1 MPPGPAF
8 GWICVLHS
16 VTDIA
21 ARAAQIRA
29 SQVLPARPVVSQE
42 FKSKSNAEGYQLI
55 PQLAGDARAN
65 HDPPKSR
72 TNHAFSTNPPV
83 NATYL
88 SHLEEELTPRFE
100 ENATSEQFSTAT
112 YIPLSTEPALEPQL
126 PDDSSLAVSH
136 IPLEAESSLKNAS
149 SSEVTL
155 DSAPPS
161 IPTGIEGQL
170 RKIESSVPLDLERPE
185 QLSAPID
192 SPPILPRNLQSSKV
206 PSSRLGRLF
215 HYGGLAASLSYG
227 AASELLRRSTTSNAD
242 GTQPIMMTEAN
253 ITRLVSKLSQMR
265 GAALK
270 LGQFMSIQ
278 DTHIL
283 PPEVDKIFRRVQD
296 SAHYMPDW
304 QMQQVLRT
312 SLGESWADNFTSFDR
327 LPFAAAS
334 IGQVHHAVLAPSQS
348 PSGEDCQRVA
358 VKIQFPNIANSIAS
372 DLGYVKMVLTAG
384 SLLPRGLFLDRTIQV
399 MKDELADECDYSRE
413 ASFLERYGRPDCLGK
428 DPRFKVPWVWPGSTE
443 RVLVMEHVEGVSIGD
458 AVIGALPQEERNEIA
473 SRIIELCLR
482 ELFQFRLMQTDPNF
496 TNFLWD
502 SRAQQLSLVDFG
514 ATREYTKEFMDNWLC
529 LLQAGAS
536 EDRTACAE
544 WSQKLGYLTG
554 EENEVM
560 LNAHIDTMVLLATP
574 FKPTTTQPFAFGPG
588 TPWADITAQ
597 IRATI
602 PVMLKHRLT
611 PPPRE
616 TYSLNRKL
624 SGAFL
629 LASRLRAVVDTKKLW
644 DQVTDSYKF
653 G

>member
-1 MPPGPAF
+1 M
-8 GWICVLHS
+8 L
-16 VTDIA
+16 
-21 ARAAQIRA
+21 
-29 SQVLPARPVVSQE
+29 
-42 FKSKSNAEGYQLI
+42 
-55 PQLAGDARAN
+55 
-65 HDPPKSR
+65 
-72 TNHAFSTNPPV
+72 
-83 NATYL
+83 
-88 SHLEEELTPRFE
+88 
-100 ENATSEQFSTAT
+100 
-112 YIPLSTEPALEPQL
+112 
-126 PDDSSLAVSH
+126 
-136 IPLEAESSLKNAS
+136 
-149 SSEVTL
+149 
-155 DSAPPS
+155 
-161 IPTGIEGQL
+161 
-170 RKIESSVPLDLERPE
+170 
-185 QLSAPID
+185 
-192 SPPILPRNLQSSKV
+192 
-206 PSSRLGRLF
+206 
-215 HYGGLAASLSYG
+215 
-227 AASELLRRSTTSNAD
+227 
-242 GTQPIMMTEAN
+242 TEAN

-278 DTHIL
+278 DTHLL

-304 QMQQVLRT
+304 QMQQVLCT

-327 LPFAAAS
+327 IPFAAAS
-334 IGQVHHAVLAPSQS
+334 IGQVHHAVLAQSQR
-348 PSGEDCQRVA
+348 PSGDDGQHVA
-358 VKIQFPNIANSIAS
+358 VKIQFPNIANSIAN
-372 DLGYVKMVLTAG
+372 DLGYVKMILTAG

-413 ASFLERYGRPDCLGK
+413 ASFLERYRSPDCLGA
-428 DPRFKVPWVWPGSTE
+428 DARFRVPWVWPGSTE

-458 AVIGALPQEERNEIA
+458 AIVGGLPQEERNEIA

-514 ATREYTKEFMDNWLC
+514 ATREYTKEFMDSWLR
-529 LLQAGAS
+529 LLQAAAS
-536 EDRTACAE
+536 EDRIACAE

-560 LNAHIDTMVLLATP
+560 LNAHVSSMVLLATP
-574 FKPTTTQPFAFGPG
+574 FKPTTSQPFAFGPG
-588 TPWADITAQ
+588 TPWADITTQ
-597 IRATI
+597 IRDFI

-644 DQVTDSYKF
+644 DQVTEPYKF
-653 G
+653 A